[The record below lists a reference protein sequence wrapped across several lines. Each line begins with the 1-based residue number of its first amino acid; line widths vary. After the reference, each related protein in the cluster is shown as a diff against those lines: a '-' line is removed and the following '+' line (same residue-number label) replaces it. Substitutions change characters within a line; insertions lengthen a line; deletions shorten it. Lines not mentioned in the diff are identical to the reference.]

1 MTIQQIIKELSKPG
15 ERSNDFSEGLFDI
28 LTPMSFKVL
37 KSWQDINLD
46 LCDTFS
52 IYCEQQNEVIKDL
65 ISLEL
70 SDSGIKYRRDNNLQE
85 LTLNTEI

>member
-1 MTIQQIIKELSKPG
+1 MTIQQIIEELSKPG
-15 ERSNDFSEGLFDI
+15 ERNNNFSEVLVRLFDI

-52 IYCEQQNEVIKDL
+52 IYCEQQNPIIHECLK
-65 ISLEL
+65 LEL
-70 SDSGIKYRRDNNLQE
+70 SDIGQEYRRDNNL
-85 LTLNTEI
+85 